1 MSPAGRG
8 RRVVGLVTAA
18 LLLAA
23 CSGTTSPVDEQ
34 SVDAGHG
41 SASGSATA
49 TESSVAPSEST
60 ATSSAPPAAS
70 GTPGPSYSNWEL
82 GVHVLPRTAD
92 GFGEIRPTP
101 KALRVRRYPTTD
113 LLPPPTDGRF
123 HSSIGRVTP
132 VIRKRMG
139 ETWSPACPVAL
150 KDLAYLNV
158 SFRGFDG
165 HAHTGE
171 LVLAASEAENVV
183 SVFRALFA
191 ADYPIEEMRLP
202 TTADLDAPPTGDGND
217 TAALV
222 CRAARGQ
229 TSWSAHAYGLA
240 VDVNPFLNP
249 YHKGDVVLPERASAY
264 LDRTRTQPGIIH
276 DGDPDRA
283 RVRPHRLDLGRL
295 VELAEGLPAL
305 LRDRPLARPFPVAAT
320 A

>member
-1 MSPAGRG
+1 MGLGPAAAVIRG
-8 RRVVGLVTAA
+8 AA

-23 CSGTTSPVDEQ
+23 ALLAGCSGGTTPVPAAP
-34 SVDAGHG
+34 SVPVTSGATTAPPD
-41 SASGSATA
+41 SAS
-49 TESSVAPSEST
+49 
-60 ATSSAPPAAS
+60 
-70 GTPGPSYSNWEL
+70 PGPAYSEWEL
-82 GVHVLPRTAD
+82 GVHVLPRTAA

-101 KALRVRRYPTTD
+101 RALRVRRYPTTD
-113 LLPPPTDGRF
+113 LLPPPADGRF
-123 HSSIGRVTP
+123 HASIGTVTDA
-132 VIRKRMG
+132 IRARMG

-150 KDLAYLNV
+150 ADLAYVTV

-165 HAHTGE
+165 LAHTGE
-171 LVLAASEAENVV
+171 LVLAASEAEDVV

-191 ADYPIEEMRLP
+191 AGYPIEEMRLP

-240 VDVNPFLNP
+240 IDVNPFLNP

-276 DGDPDRA
+276 AGDVVVREFA
-283 RVRPHRLDLGRL
+283 RIGWSWGGSWSSLKDYQHFTATGR
-295 VELAEGLPAL
+295 
-305 LRDRPLARPFPVAAT
+305 
-320 A
+320 

>member
-1 MSPAGRG
+1 MGLGPAAAVIRG
-8 RRVVGLVTAA
+8 AA

-23 CSGTTSPVDEQ
+23 ALLAGCSGGTTPAPAAPSVPVTSGATTAPPD
-34 SVDAGHG
+34 
-41 SASGSATA
+41 SAS
-49 TESSVAPSEST
+49 
-60 ATSSAPPAAS
+60 
-70 GTPGPSYSNWEL
+70 PGPAYSEWEL
-82 GVHVLPRTAD
+82 GVHVLPRTAA

-101 KALRVRRYPTTD
+101 RPLRVRRYPTTD
-113 LLPPPTDGRF
+113 LLPPPADGRF
-123 HSSIGRVTP
+123 HASIGTVTDA
-132 VIRKRMG
+132 IRARMG

-150 KDLAYLNV
+150 ADLAYVTV

-165 HAHTGE
+165 LAHTGE
-171 LVLAASEAENVV
+171 LVLAASEAEDVV

-191 ADYPIEEMRLP
+191 AGYPIEEMRLP

-240 VDVNPFLNP
+240 IDVNPFLNP

-276 DGDPDRA
+276 AGDVVVREFA
-283 RVRPHRLDLGRL
+283 RIGWSWGGSWSSLKDYQHFTATGR
-295 VELAEGLPAL
+295 
-305 LRDRPLARPFPVAAT
+305 
-320 A
+320 